1 MYVPS
6 SLDPRLQLCYVAN
19 KDVTLQQL
27 KLEII
32 GSVTDTLITSASP
45 ALAMKKIQGLV
56 F

>member
-1 MYVPS
+1 MYLHLLIQDYS
-6 SLDPRLQLCYVAN
+6 YVAN

-45 ALAMKKIQGLV
+45 ALVMKKIQGLV